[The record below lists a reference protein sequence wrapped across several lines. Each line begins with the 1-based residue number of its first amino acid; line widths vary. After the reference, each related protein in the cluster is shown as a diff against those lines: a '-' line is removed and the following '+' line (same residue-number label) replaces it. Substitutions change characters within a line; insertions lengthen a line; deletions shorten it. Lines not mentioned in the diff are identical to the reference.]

1 MELNSPHETSMAD
14 GLCTLLLPMATWACC
29 RFVPRHVPAWL
40 ESFCCLPAAYI
51 LANVLLLPGWQ
62 SHTHLPADYQQG

>member
-29 RFVPRHVPAWL
+29 RLVARHVPALL
-40 ESFCCLPAAYI
+40 ERSCCLPAGGI
-51 LANVLLLPGWQ
+51 LANTLPPPG
-62 SHTHLPADYQQG
+62 